1 MSQEDM
7 SEDLLDILIGKHIDG
22 EITPAEQRLLEAHL
36 WDEPEARALFEQLTL
51 LHARMEQAVSC
62 ANAQS
67 TAAEVVVDRALARR
81 RWPVGWL
88 GDVRRR
94 FPFAAGLAA
103 GLLIGVAL
111 LLAGQRL
118 GAGAP
123 GLPNGGPQVAGL
135 PTGQEPAATLDA
147 SDAMGPRRNIE
158 WVSFTDQAGGEWL
171 VEGYRY
177 RTEPQARPCGL

>member
-1 MSQEDM
+1 MSQEHM
-7 SEDLLDILIGKHIDG
+7 SEDLLEILIGKHIDG

-36 WDEPEARALFEQLTL
+36 RESPDARALFEQLTS
-51 LHARMEQAVSC
+51 LHARMEQAVSY

-67 TAAEVVVDRALARR
+67 TAAEIIVDRAMGRR
-81 RWPVGWL
+81 RSPVGWM

-94 FPFAAGLAA
+94 FPFAVGLAA
-103 GLLIGVAL
+103 GLLIGVAV

-118 GAGAP
+118 GTGSP
-123 GLPNGGPQVAGL
+123 DGGPRVAGL
-135 PTGQEPAATLDA
+135 PAEQERATMLDA
-147 SDAMGPRRNIE
+147 SEAMGPRRNIE

-177 RTEPQARPCGL
+177 RTDPRARPCGL